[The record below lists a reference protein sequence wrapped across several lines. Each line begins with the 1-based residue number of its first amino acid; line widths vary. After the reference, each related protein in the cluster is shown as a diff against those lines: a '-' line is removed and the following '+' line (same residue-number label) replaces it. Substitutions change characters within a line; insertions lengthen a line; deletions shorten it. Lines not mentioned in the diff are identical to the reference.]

1 MGVDTREPSLERLRA
16 ALEMLE
22 AAVERRTR
30 LDARRADADEEFALM
45 QDDRARLAVELDGAL
60 DENRALAAAQS
71 AALEKVTRAGA
82 AVEAILRR
90 AGATSD
96 RSGG

>member
-90 AGATSD
+90 AAAAE